1 VYGLVN
7 RAVQDLV
14 LSRHGE
20 LTWESIKAR
29 AGCPEATFV
38 TMSTYPDEITYSLVA
53 AASEVLDVE
62 PAVILEAFG
71 EYWMEYS
78 AEAGYGDLLA
88 MMGDDLVT
96 FLDELDHMHDRLR
109 TSFPELNPPSIYLSD
124 TADHSF
130 VLHYVSDRGGL
141 TPFMVGLLRGAARRF
156 GQQVEIELQRSKEA
170 GADHDEFLVRMS
182 QAA

>member
-1 VYGLVN
+1 MYGLVN

-14 LSRHGE
+14 LSRYGE
-20 LTWESIKAR
+20 LAWESIKAR
-29 AGCPEATFV
+29 AGVPEATFV
-38 TMSTYPDEITYSLVA
+38 AMSPYPDQITYDLVA
-53 AASEVLDVE
+53 AASAELGAE
-62 PAVILEAFG
+62 PAVVLEAFG

-109 TSFPELNPPSIYLSD
+109 TSFPELTPPSIYLTDSRD
-124 TADHSF
+124 GCF
-130 VLHYVSDRGGL
+130 VLHYVSDRPGL
-141 TPFMVGLLRGAARRF
+141 TPFVVGLLRGAARRF

-170 GADHDEFLVRMS
+170 GADHDEFLVRMTD
-182 QAA
+182 AA

>member
-1 VYGLVN
+1 MYGLVN

-14 LSRHGE
+14 VNRYGE
-20 LTWESIKAR
+20 LAWESVKAR
-29 AGCPEATFV
+29 AGIPEATFV
-38 TMSTYPDEITYSLVA
+38 TMKPYPDHITYDLVA
-53 AASEVLDVE
+53 AASEVLGAD

-78 AEAGYGDLLA
+78 AEAGYGDLLL

-96 FLDELDHMHDRLR
+96 FLAELDHLHDRLR

-124 TADHSF
+124 TADSSF
-130 VLHYVSDRGGL
+130 VLHYVSDRAGL
-141 TPFMVGLLRGAARRF
+141 TPFLVGLLRGAGRRF
-156 GQQVEIELQRSKEA
+156 GQQVEVEQRRSKQD
-170 GADHDEFLVRMS
+170 GDDHDEFLVRMA